1 MGNKAKKIISLVA
14 AATMASSILA
24 LAACNAKPNSLD
36 NPLSYT
42 SSQNAAKSNGGFAV
56 EKDGYVYFI
65 NGQALS
71 TASNEYGK
79 VEKASLLRIS
89 TADLKN
95 GAYDKTETVVPLLF
109 VSGNVNSGIYIY
121 GDYVYFATPTT
132 EKDLDGN
139 VLSGSLDFKRAKL
152 DGTEVMS
159 DYYFRTKTN
168 SIQYRYVKGD
178 DGKVYCM
185 YVDENNALKSYDIE
199 ARTETVLV
207 KGAVG
212 NTFLFNKD
220 QDGENSDVVY
230 YAMNVPGQFFGT
242 ENAENE
248 KYTQIYRVSATAK
261 VTNVDNEKASYTF
274 KDGDKYE
281 KTYDFNEEYFK
292 EVIAEEKAAAKEEKK
307 KEKDIEYTYDLD
319 DYTTYGYVNLGEL
332 VVDGIGAS
340 EGQFAVP
347 NEKTSQFHNMND
359 YNEAKSEEN
368 KAEFTELKGYTYS
381 LRSYENGG
389 IYFTRTLVNATEN
402 DPNYLYHLSEEAVN
416 GADWNTVLG
425 NNDFNVV
432 STETTN
438 ASTTAIYYLN
448 DKGEH
453 TYLYIS
459 GDRLIRKSMSEEVV
473 IAKKGFTGRTLLYVK
488 DNYLYSY
495 SADTKNLYRVDYTGV
510 ADNYSLISSDEEYK
524 DVKIPGV
531 EFNTSWYAPEF
542 FDNVM
547 LYNNAQTIGG
557 SVYNYINAVNL
568 NGANGV
574 KTVAEL
580 NDLNEKYDEVTEFIK
595 GLKGDKKLSEAVQT
609 YFYTGSTA
617 AVDQVVEAYGE
628 DALSEND
635 LKEFKAYAGR
645 KLSDRKLTSATQEN
659 NDYSTKFK
667 DENGNYYDVASYFVG
682 TVSSVSAED
691 EEAMLNGWKASV
703 YSVVE
708 AIQAA
713 KAGLKWW
720 HWVLIVIGSAA
731 VVCGGVFLVLYLRK
745 RSKKAMEER
754 MRTSKPR
761 KKIDTTDDKT
771 IDVYADEEVAKE
783 AEDATEEAV
792 EVAEEVEAP
801 AEEEVEAPVEAPAE
815 EVVEAP
821 AEAPAEETEKTE

>member
-89 TADLKN
+89 TADLKS

-109 VSGNVNSGIYIY
+109 VSGNVNSGIYIH

-152 DGTEVMS
+152 DGTEVMT

-185 YVDENNALKSYDIE
+185 YVEDNVLKSYDIE
-199 ARTETVLV
+199 ARRETVLV

-220 QDGENSDVVY
+220 QDSANSDVVY

-242 ENAENE
+242 KNAENE
-248 KYTQIYRVSATAK
+248 KYAQIYRVSATAK
-261 VTNVDNEKASYTF
+261 ITKFDKDKASYTV

-307 KEKDIEYTYDLD
+307 KEKDIEYTYDLA

-359 YNEAKSEEN
+359 YNEAKSDAN
-368 KAEFTELKGYTYS
+368 KAEFAELKGYTYS

-402 DPNYLYHLSEEAVN
+402 DPNYLYHLSDEAVN

-425 NNDFNVV
+425 NNDFTVV
-432 STETTN
+432 STETAN
-438 ASTTAIYYLN
+438 ASTAAIYYLN

-453 TYLYIS
+453 TYLYVS

-473 IAKKGFTGRTLLYVK
+473 VAKKGFTGRTLLYVK

-495 SADTKNLYRVDYTGV
+495 SSDTKNLYRIDYTGV
-510 ADNYSLISSDEEYK
+510 ADDYNLISGNEEYK

-580 NDLNEKYDEVTEFIK
+580 NDLNEKYDEVTAFIK
-595 GLKGDKKLSEAVQT
+595 GLKGDKKLAEAVQT

-628 DALSEND
+628 EALSAND

-691 EEAMLNGWKASV
+691 QEAMHNGWKASV

-708 AIQAA
+708 AAQAA

-720 HWVLIVIGSAA
+720 HWVLIVIGGAA
-731 VVCGGVFLVLYLRK
+731 VVCGGVFLVLYLRE

-754 MRTSKPR
+754 MRMSKPR

-771 IDVYADEEVAKE
+771 INVYADEEAVKE
-783 AEDATEEAV
+783 AEDATEEA
-792 EVAEEVEAP
+792 AEEAVEAP
-801 AEEEVEAPVEAPAE
+801 AEEAAE

-821 AEAPAEETEKTE
+821 TEAPAEVPAEETEKTE